1 MIKIL
6 SIVLLLFA
14 FLPLNTLGQD
24 LGDEKV
30 GIASFYANS
39 FYGRKTSSGE
49 RLNRSE
55 LTAAHRKYP
64 FNTLVEV
71 TNLANKRTAIVRIN
85 DRGPYSK
92 GRIIDL
98 SHAAANQIG
107 LTKAGLAR
115 VKIKIVG
122 FENEL
127 MLIPYQKLSLESN
140 PKFSRNFYQKSRL
153 KFKTHYKMKKQV
165 KHKKYIKR

>member
-6 SIVLLLFA
+6 SIILLIFA
-14 FLPLNTLGQD
+14 SLPLNTFSQD

-30 GIASFYANS
+30 GIASYYATF

-49 RLNRSE
+49 RLNKTD
-55 LTAAHRKYP
+55 LTAAHRKFP

-71 TNLANKRTAIVRIN
+71 TNLGNRKAVIVRIN

-98 SHAAANQIG
+98 SHAAAKQIG

-115 VKIKIVG
+115 VNIKVVG

-127 MLIPYQKLSLESN
+127 MLIPYQKLSLEST

-153 KFKTHYKMKKQV
+153 KYKTHYKIKKNV
-165 KHKKYIKR
+165 KHKKYIKH

>member
-1 MIKIL
+1 LIF
-6 SIVLLLFA
+6 VLI
-14 FLPLNTLGQD
+14 PLNTFAQD
-24 LGDEKV
+24 LGYEKIGV
-30 GIASFYANS
+30 ASYYANF
-39 FYGRKTSSGE
+39 FYGRKTSNGE
-49 RLNRSE
+49 RLNKVDF
-55 LTAAHRKYP
+55 TAAHKKFP

-71 TNLANKRTAIVRIN
+71 TNLANKKSTIVRIN

-98 SHAAANQIG
+98 SYAAAKKVG
-107 LTKAGLAR
+107 LINVGLIR

-127 MLIPYQKLSLESN
+127 MLIPYQKLSLESS

-153 KFKTHYKMKKQV
+153 KFKTQYKMKKNV

>member
-1 MIKIL
+1 MIKIP
-6 SIVLLLFA
+6 SIILLIFA
-14 FLPLNTLGQD
+14 FYPLNTLAQD

-30 GIASFYANS
+30 GIASFYANT
-39 FYGRKTSSGE
+39 FYGRKTASGE
-49 RLNRSE
+49 RLNKIDF
-55 LTAAHRKYP
+55 TAAHRKFP

-71 TNLANKRTAIVRIN
+71 TNLSNKKTCIVRIN

-98 SHAAANQIG
+98 SNAAAKQIG

-127 MLIPYQKLSLESN
+127 MLIPYQKLSLEST
-140 PKFSRNFYQKSRL
+140 PSFSRNFYQKSRL
-153 KFKTHYKMKKQV
+153 KYKTQYKMKKSV

>member
-1 MIKIL
+1 MIKIPSL
-6 SIVLLLFA
+6 ILFIFA
-14 FLPLNTLGQD
+14 LFSLNTFSQD

-30 GIASFYANS
+30 GIASFYANY

-49 RLNRSE
+49 RLNKTE
-55 LTAAHRKYP
+55 LTAAHKKFP

-71 TNLANKRTAIVRIN
+71 TNLVNKKTAIVRIN

-98 SHAAANQIG
+98 SNAAAKQIG
-107 LTKAGLAR
+107 LTSAGLAR

-153 KFKTHYKMKKQV
+153 KYKTQYKIKKNV